1 MPLYPVTTVPLGGMR
16 TSKYPAVENSVL
28 VPAFM
33 QIMRALQEKA
43 APAEAAEGSAAL
55 AKVQSNS
62 FALIIS
68 DWHME
73 PMDGMTFLK
82 EVRRTSR
89 PGANR
94 FIFMTTERTWGAK
107 TSAKIEGAE
116 AFLPKPF
123 DQKTLRATIEKV
135 LS

>member
-1 MPLYPVTTVPLGGMR
+1 MQSFNNQP
-16 TSKYPAVENSVL
+16 VL
-28 VPAFM
+28 VVDDSAT
-33 QIMRALQEKA
+33 MRKLLHGMLTSIGFRTIH
-43 APAEAAEGSAAL
+43 EAAEGSAAL

-89 PGANR
+89 PGVNR

-135 LS
+135 LV